1 MTELVFSLVLR
12 RVWIRQRIAPAAW
25 ASAALT
31 CVAVSVFIAAA
42 EPQGG
47 TVSPSSPC
55 VGVLDPGVRWECRR
69 AGAVGG
75 EAPRPAVRPCSRPQP
90 RTVWALEATFIK
102 AMTDTLTE
110 YGVAG
115 TFVRWPVYA
124 VAVGG
129 VAGTLLVELAL
140 HVGPLRVSQPLL
152 VIVDP
157 VISIVL
163 SLHLFGERFTADA
176 AHLAFAAAAFLAM
189 CGGVVLLTMTV
200 PETMEAKVPGGPL

>member
-1 MTELVFSLVLR
+1 MGPSPTL
-12 RVWIRQRIAPAAW
+12 AW
-25 ASAALT
+25 ASSILACGGCAA
-31 CVAVSVFIAAA
+31 
-42 EPQGG
+42 
-47 TVSPSSPC
+47 
-55 VGVLDPGVRWECRR
+55 VLALLATRG
-69 AGAVGG
+69 
-75 EAPRPAVRPCSRPQP
+75 PRPAERPCSQPQP

-110 YGVAG
+110 YGIAG

-129 VAGTLLVELAL
+129 VAGTLLVQLAL

-163 SLHLFGERFTADA
+163 SIHLFGERFTADA
-176 AHLAFAAAAFLAM
+176 ATWRSQRPPSWRCVAAWSYSR
-189 CGGVVLLTMTV
+189 
-200 PETMEAKVPGGPL
+200 

>member
-1 MTELVFSLVLR
+1 MLALLATRGSPPR
-12 RVWIRQRIAPAAW
+12 R
-25 ASAALT
+25 AALFAT
-31 CVAVSVFIAAA
+31 AAA
-42 EPQGG
+42 
-47 TVSPSSPC
+47 S
-55 VGVLDPGVRWECRR
+55 
-69 AGAVGG
+69 
-75 EAPRPAVRPCSRPQP
+75 
-90 RTVWALEATFIK
+90 VWALEATFIK

-129 VAGTLLVELAL
+129 VAGTLLVQLAL

-163 SLHLFGERFTADA
+163 SIHLFGERFTADA

-189 CGGVVLLTMTV
+189 CCGVVLLTMTV
-200 PETMEAKVPGGPL
+200 PETMEAKVPGGPLRLCAGTSGSTDGAE